1 METSPFGLSELEKD
15 EGKKDLI
22 QPLSRQVIKRSSLV
36 NLKTGI
42 KFGYGLFAED
52 DFSNG
57 ELIAIYKG
65 NNN

>member
-1 METSPFGLSELEKD
+1 METSPFGLSEFEKD

-22 QPLSRQVIKRSSLV
+22 QPLSRLVIKRSSLV

-42 KFGYGLFAED
+42 IVGDGLFAEV
-52 DFSNG
+52 DFSNS